1 MLIILYVE
9 VKPSFMVTQSKTE
22 TQISI
27 YFIFMMLGEKKD
39 TSEVILQQTRSKTRT
54 EFPFYHGNKIEHP
67 CNLRIRKNGLLFKK
81 EMFLFF

>member
-27 YFIFMMLGEKKD
+27 YFITLGEKKD

-54 EFPFYHGNKIEHP
+54 LFPFYHGNLQSKDTE
-67 CNLRIRKNGLLFKK
+67 KWFT
-81 EMFLFF
+81 F